1 MTRPFPR
8 RLPYGPS
15 PEQFLELHDAR
26 PAGRGGATVVL
37 LHGGFWRARY
47 TLDLMRP
54 LADALAADGWA
65 VANLEYRRVG
75 QPGGGWP
82 GTCADVAAALDALD
96 VVAPDAS
103 TEPSGVD
110 TSRLVVVGHSAGGHL
125 ALWTAARHKL
135 PTGCPGA
142 KPRVRPR
149 AVVSL
154 AGVCDLAAAAEQGLG
169 AGAVSEFLG
178 AGVVAGSLG
187 AGAAGGAG
195 EVGARVP
202 AEADPAAL
210 LPYGVPQLLV
220 HGGADDSVPVEFSR
234 RYGERAVAAG
244 DPVEL
249 LELPTADHFCL
260 IDPDSTAWALVAD
273 RLPQLAGP
281 AAGDQ
286 RGGAGV

>member
-1 MTRPFPR
+1 MTPR
-8 RLPYGPS
+8 RLRYGPS
-15 PEQFLELHDAR
+15 PEQFLDLHEGR
-26 PAGRGGATVVL
+26 PPGRAGATVVL
-37 LHGGFWRARY
+37 VHGGFWRARY

-54 LADALAADGWA
+54 LADALAADGWT

-96 VVAPDAS
+96 DRTPDAS
-103 TEPSGVD
+103 TGLSGVD

-125 ALWTAARHKL
+125 ALWAAGRHQL

-154 AGVCDLAAAAEQGLG
+154 AGVCDLAAAAEHDLG
-169 AGAVSEFLG
+169 AGAVAEFLG
-178 AGVVAGSLG
+178 PGAAAVAGSLSP
-187 AGAAGGAG
+187 GGAR
-195 EVGARVP
+195 ETRAVGARVP
-202 AEADPAAL
+202 TAADPAAL

-234 RYGERAVAAG
+234 RHHQRAAAAG

-249 LELPTADHFCL
+249 LELSAADHLSL
-260 IDPDSTAWALVAD
+260 IDPDSTAWGLVAD

-281 AAGDQ
+281 TAGDQ
-286 RGGAGV
+286 RGAGG

>member
-1 MTRPFPR
+1 LTPR
-8 RLPYGPS
+8 RLRYGPS
-15 PEQFLELHDAR
+15 PEQFLELHDGR
-26 PAGRGGATVVL
+26 PAGRAGATVAL

-54 LADALAADGWA
+54 LADALAADGWT

-82 GTCADVAAALDALD
+82 GTCADVAGALDALD
-96 VVAPDAS
+96 DVTTGGS
-103 TEPSGVD
+103 TGLSGVD
-110 TSRLVVVGHSAGGHL
+110 TSRLVIVGHSAGGHL
-125 ALWTAARHKL
+125 ALWAAARHQL
-135 PTGCPGA
+135 PAGCPGA
-142 KPRVRPR
+142 TPRVRPR

-169 AGAVSEFLG
+169 AGAVAEFLG
-178 AGVVAGSLG
+178 AAAVAGPLS
-187 AGAAGGAG
+187 
-195 EVGARVP
+195 ARVP
-202 AEADPAAL
+202 AAADPAAL

-234 RYGERAVAAG
+234 RYRERAVAAG

-260 IDPDSTAWALVAD
+260 IDPDSTAWGLVAD
-273 RLPQLAGP
+273 RLPQLAGSG
-281 AAGDQ
+281 AGDQ
-286 RGGAGV
+286 RGGAGG